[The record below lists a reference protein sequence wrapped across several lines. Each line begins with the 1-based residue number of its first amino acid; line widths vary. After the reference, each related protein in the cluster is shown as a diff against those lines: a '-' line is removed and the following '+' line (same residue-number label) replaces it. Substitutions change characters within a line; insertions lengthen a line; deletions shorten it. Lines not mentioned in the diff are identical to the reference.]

1 MFNLC
6 SYVAAY
12 AWKKFF
18 FLNVIIKNE
27 SLNVKI

>member
-18 FLNVIIKNE
+18 FKNVIIKNE